1 MRFIVTGGAGFIGS
15 SFIEKA
21 LESNHQVIAIDNLS
35 SGRIENI
42 EPFQKHRNFSFLHH
56 DLSASFP
63 RELINLPKA
72 EGFICH
78 FAAQVGVESVVR
90 GVSESIRNNIH
101 VSEQVVKFS
110 SDHEIPVLFTS
121 SSEIYGKSQSIPTS
135 EHDDRIMGSG
145 SVYRWAY
152 AETKILDELLFK
164 ELWQLKKIP
173 TISVRLFNTVG
184 PRQSADYGMVIP
196 RFVKQ
201 ALSGES
207 ITVYGDGSQRRTFC
221 SVSDVVTAIF
231 ELIQNES
238 SHGEVFNVGST
249 NSVTILELAQK
260 IRAKVG
266 SDSPIVFVNANEKLG
281 LGFEEIDNRCPD
293 IEKITSLVGWT
304 PKKSLDDIIKEVI
317 LYTQKN

>member
-1 MRFIVTGGAGFIGS
+1 LRFIVTGGAGFIGS

-56 DLSASFP
+56 DLSTSFP

-135 EHDDRIMGSG
+135 EHDDRIMQRLKFSMNSFLRNFGS
-145 SVYRWAY
+145 SKRY
-152 AETKILDELLFK
+152 
-164 ELWQLKKIP
+164 Q
-173 TISVRLFNTVG
+173 
-184 PRQSADYGMVIP
+184 QSALD
-196 RFVKQ
+196 F
-201 ALSGES
+201 
-207 ITVYGDGSQRRTFC
+207 
-221 SVSDVVTAIF
+221 
-231 ELIQNES
+231 
-238 SHGEVFNVGST
+238 ST
-249 NSVTILELAQK
+249 QLAQGNQQ
-260 IRAKVG
+260 IM
-266 SDSPIVFVNANEKLG
+266 E
-281 LGFEEIDNRCPD
+281 
-293 IEKITSLVGWT
+293 W
-304 PKKSLDDIIKEVI
+304 
-317 LYTQKN
+317 

>member
-1 MRFIVTGGAGFIGS
+1 
-15 SFIEKA
+15 
-21 LESNHQVIAIDNLS
+21 
-35 SGRIENI
+35 
-42 EPFQKHRNFSFLHH
+42 
-56 DLSASFP
+56 
-63 RELINLPKA
+63 
-72 EGFICH
+72 
-78 FAAQVGVESVVR
+78 
-90 GVSESIRNNIH
+90 
-101 VSEQVVKFS
+101 
-110 SDHEIPVLFTS
+110 
-121 SSEIYGKSQSIPTS
+121 
-135 EHDDRIMGSG
+135 
-145 SVYRWAY
+145 
-152 AETKILDELLFK
+152 
-164 ELWQLKKIP
+164 
-173 TISVRLFNTVG
+173 
-184 PRQSADYGMVIP
+184 MVIP